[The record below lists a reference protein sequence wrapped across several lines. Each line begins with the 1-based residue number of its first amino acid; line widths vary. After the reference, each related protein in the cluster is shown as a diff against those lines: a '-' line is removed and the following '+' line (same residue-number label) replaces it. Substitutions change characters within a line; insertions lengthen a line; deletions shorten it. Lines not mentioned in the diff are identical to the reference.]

1 MTWHAPEHT
10 CTNCGVC
17 FGDYGSDCSWPNG
30 CYGHGTVMQGW
41 KPRTEAGIEK
51 QRQRE
56 NLQHATTAMLAPGAS
71 PVAQTGVPA
80 SA

>member
-1 MTWHAPEHT
+1 MDDGVSRRVDRLKCLGNAVVPQIPEII
-10 CTNCGVC
+10 GKAI
-17 FGDYGSDCSWPNG
+17 
-30 CYGHGTVMQGW
+30 MQ
-41 KPRTEAGIEK
+41 IEE
-51 QRQRE
+51 RE